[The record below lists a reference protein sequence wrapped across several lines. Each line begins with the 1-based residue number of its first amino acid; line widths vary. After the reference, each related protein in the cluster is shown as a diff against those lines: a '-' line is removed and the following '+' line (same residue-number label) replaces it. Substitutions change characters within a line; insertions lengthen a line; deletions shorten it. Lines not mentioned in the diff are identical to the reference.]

1 MPKRSKANGFARP
14 VLTQR
19 DYENAS
25 AVAKR
30 LASQADRDS
39 AAEKRLQ
46 SLLRE
51 LEKYDELE
59 DEEQDD
65 EEDLRYSGP
74 RRRWSDN
81 GSDGGG
87 SDDS

>member
-1 MPKRSKANGFARP
+1 MPKRTRANGFARP
-14 VLTQR
+14 VTTRR

-30 LASQADRDS
+30 LSNQSDRDS
-39 AAEKRLQ
+39 AAERRLQ
-46 SLLRE
+46 ALLKE
-51 LEKYDELE
+51 LDEYDELE
-59 DEEQDD
+59 DEEEDGA
-65 EEDLRYSGP
+65 DLRYSGP

-81 GSDGGG
+81 GSDGNG